1 MDKENKANVKIA
13 DFVELIRDLWAHRK
27 RIILNC
33 FWGGV
38 LSIIVAFSIPKEFT
52 SEVVIAPEIS
62 SASGITGGLGALA
75 SMAGINMETE
85 EEAIY
90 PQLYPQIVATT
101 PFLCD
106 LAALKVDCKYR
117 KDTVSTNIYNYLSQ
131 YQKEP
136 WWSKVLTAP
145 FKLIKREKKEILED
159 GVQLNPKQ
167 LSRQQQKVLKEL
179 KERITVELDKL
190 TSAIYVNVTMQDA
203 RIASIVADALT
214 ENLQV
219 YVTDYRTAKARKDME
234 NTQRMCDEAR
244 ENYYAAQHAYAEY
257 CDQHMGV
264 TKLQYLMEQDRL
276 SNEKDLAFNLYNQ
289 LAQQLDMCRTK
300 LLEKTPVVVVLQPS
314 TIPYKAT
321 TPKKMMIGILFVF
334 LAFFGTAAWIIVK
347 DRILDA

>member
-1 MDKENKANVKIA
+1 MKIA
-13 DFVELIRDLWAHRK
+13 DFVELISNLWAYRK
-27 RIILNC
+27 RIIMNC
-33 FWGGV
+33 FWGGI
-38 LSIIVAFSIPKEFT
+38 LSIIVAFSIPKEYT

-62 SASGITGGLGALA
+62 AASGITGGLGALA

-90 PQLYPQIVATT
+90 PQLYPQIVSTT

-117 KDTVSTNIYNYLSQ
+117 KDSISTNIYNYLTK

-136 WWSKVLTAP
+136 WWSKVLSAP
-145 FKLIKREKKEILED
+145 FKLIKREKEEMLED

-190 TSAIYVNVTMQDA
+190 TSAIYVNVVMQDA
-203 RIASIVADALT
+203 HIASVVADAVT
-214 ENLQV
+214 ENLQL

-300 LLEKTPVVVVLQPS
+300 LLEKTPVVVILQPS

-347 DRILDA
+347 DRILEA

>member
-1 MDKENKANVKIA
+1 MDKENKANIKIA
-13 DFVELIRDLWAHRK
+13 DFVALIRDLWAYRK

>member
-1 MDKENKANVKIA
+1 MDKENKANIKIA
-13 DFVELIRDLWAHRK
+13 DFVALIRDLWAYRK

-334 LAFFGTAAWIIVK
+334 LALFGTAAWIIVK